1 MTDTPDPSMLLENAV
16 TELSLGLGQLLRRLR
31 LESNPGELSWSQ
43 IAALAR
49 LDKVGAMTTADLARA
64 EAVKPQSMGA
74 TLADLEGAGLV
85 HRRAHPTDGRQVLF
99 ELTPEGT
106 EARRQRKIAK
116 REWLLAAM
124 AKLDP
129 AEQQTLISA
138 ISLIRRLGETDV

>member
-74 TLADLEGAGLV
+74 TLADLEGQGWFIGEPI
-85 HRRAHPTDGRQVLF
+85 RRTDGR
-99 ELTPEGT
+99 
-106 EARRQRKIAK
+106 
-116 REWLLAAM
+116 
-124 AKLDP
+124 
-129 AEQQTLISA
+129 SC
-138 ISLIRRLGETDV
+138 SS